1 MELSCRNYPGAGHA
15 AGTGAPLVLLHG
27 LFGSAAQWHHIAA
40 PLSAR
45 ARVLAVDLRNH
56 GLSPHADAMGYQE
69 MAEDLRELLDAQG
82 IARARVAGHSM
93 GGKVAMAFALLHPR
107 RTEALAVLDIAPAR
121 YHDHFSA
128 LVCAALRLD
137 LGAARSREEADRQLE
152 RFVPS
157 ARLRAMLLQ
166 NLAWRDGHLAWRIH
180 WLGIGGSM
188 PQLLGFAPGLL
199 RSSSAVEALFVR
211 GGTSDYVLP
220 RHENTI
226 RRLFPRSRIVELADA
241 GHWLHADR
249 PAALVQL
256 LAEWMEGPAT
266 GVPTACLVSSSPGPA
281 QAASGSMLEPRVGA

>member
-1 MELSCRNYPGAGHA
+1 MKLSCRDYPGGGDA
-15 AGTGAPLVLLHG
+15 GAPLVLLHG

-45 ARVLAVDLRNH
+45 TRVLAVDLRNH
-56 GLSPHADAMGYQE
+56 GLSPHAYAMDYE
-69 MAEDLRELLDAQG
+69 SMADDLRELLDARG
-82 IARARVAGHSM
+82 IARARIAGHSM

-107 RTEALAVLDIAPAR
+107 RTEALAVLDMAPAT

-137 LGAARSREEADRQLE
+137 LAAARSREDAGRQLE

-188 PQLLGFAPGLL
+188 PQLLGFAPGVL

-211 GGTSDYVLP
+211 GGTSNYVLP

-226 RRLFPRSRIVELADA
+226 RRLFPRSRIVELAQA
-241 GHWLHADR
+241 GHWLHADQ

-266 GVPTACLVSSSPGPA
+266 GVPPACLVSSRLGPA
-281 QAASGSMLEPRVGA
+281 QAASGPMLEPRAGA

>member
-1 MELSCRNYPGAGHA
+1 MKLSCRDYPGGGDA
-15 AGTGAPLVLLHG
+15 GAPLVLLHG

-40 PLSAR
+40 PLSACS
-45 ARVLAVDLRNH
+45 RVLAVDLRNH
-56 GLSPHADAMGYQE
+56 GASPHADAMGYQE
-69 MAEDLRELLDAQG
+69 MAEDLRELLDALG

-93 GGKVAMAFALLHPR
+93 GGKVAMAFALLHPQ
-107 RTEALAVLDIAPAR
+107 RTEALAVLDIAPAA
-121 YHDHFSA
+121 YLDHFSA

-137 LGAARSREEADRQLE
+137 LAAARSREDAGRQLE

-199 RSSSAVEALFVR
+199 RSSSAVQALFVR
-211 GGTSDYVLP
+211 GEASDYVLP
-220 RHENTI
+220 RHEDTI
-226 RRLFPRSRIVELADA
+226 RRLFPRSRIVELAQA

-266 GVPTACLVSSSPGPA
+266 GVPPACLVPSSLGPA
-281 QAASGSMLEPRVGA
+281 QTASGPMFESRAGA

>member
-1 MELSCRNYPGAGHA
+1 MKLSCRDYPGGGDA
-15 AGTGAPLVLLHG
+15 GAPLVLLHG

-56 GLSPHADAMGYQE
+56 GLSPHADAMDYSE

-82 IARARVAGHSM
+82 IARARIAGHSM

-107 RTEALAVLDIAPAR
+107 RTEALAVLDMAPAT

-137 LGAARSREEADRQLE
+137 LAAARSREDVDRQLE

-188 PQLLGFAPGLL
+188 PQLLGFAPGVL

-211 GGTSDYVLP
+211 GGTSNYVLP

-226 RRLFPRSRIVELADA
+226 RRLFPRSRIVELAQA
-241 GHWLHADR
+241 GHWLHADQ

-256 LAEWMEGPAT
+256 LVGWMEGPAR
-266 GVPTACLVSSSPGPA
+266 A
-281 QAASGSMLEPRVGA
+281 GA

>member
-1 MELSCRNYPGAGHA
+1 MKLSCRSYPGGDAGCS
-15 AGTGAPLVLLHG
+15 PLVLLHG

-56 GLSPHADAMGYQE
+56 GLSPHADAMDYE
-69 MAEDLRELLDAQG
+69 SMADDLRELLDARG
-82 IARARVAGHSM
+82 IARARIAGHSM
-93 GGKVAMAFALLHPR
+93 GGKVAMAFALRNPG

-137 LGAARSREEADRQLE
+137 LGTARSREEADRQLE

-166 NLAWRDGHLAWRIH
+166 NLAWRGGRLAWRIH

-188 PQLLGFAPGLL
+188 PQLLGFAPGVL

-211 GGTSDYVLP
+211 GGTSNYVLP

-226 RRLFPRSRIVELADA
+226 RRLFPRSRIVELAQA
-241 GHWLHADR
+241 GHWLHADQ

-266 GVPTACLVSSSPGPA
+266 GVPPACLVSSIPGPA
-281 QAASGSMLEPRVGA
+281 QAASGSMFEPRAGA

>member
-45 ARVLAVDLRNH
+45 TRVLAVDLRNH
-56 GLSPHADAMGYQE
+56 GLSPHADAMDYE
-69 MAEDLRELLDAQG
+69 SMADDLRELLDARG
-82 IARARVAGHSM
+82 IARARIAGHSM
-93 GGKVAMAFALLHPR
+93 GGKVAMAFALRHPG

-137 LGAARSREEADRQLE
+137 LGTARSREEADRQLG

-166 NLAWRDGHLAWRIH
+166 NLAWRDGRLAWRIH

-188 PQLLGFAPGLL
+188 PQLLGFPAGLQRAP
-199 RSSSAVEALFVR
+199 SAIDALFVR
-211 GGTSDYVLP
+211 GGASDYVAP
-220 RHENTI
+220 RHEDTI
-226 RRLFPRSRIVELADA
+226 QRLFPHSRIVELPEA
-241 GHWLHADR
+241 GHWLHADQ

-256 LAEWMEGPAT
+256 LAEWTETPGAAELP
-266 GVPTACLVSSSPGPA
+266 VCFSPGAVGWPPRH
-281 QAASGSMLEPRVGA
+281 AAAPLRP